1 MKALCTLILRGR
13 PSSLSS
19 TSFSRFSSSVQA
31 EIGTQAPSAS
41 TVLGASDAEETKEA
55 EEEEDDEYDPD
66 FDIDEDDIYTGRRLS
81 KMMAETNYISRLEAE
96 RLIKQRRVTFK
107 GKVVKSQ
114 FFKAEPSEFNLVEID
129 GVPLKRHYTVPSGAM
144 GDHPR
149 TPTRYLFPH
158 LFVMNKYRFESMNTT
173 PDDPKKHDPRAL
185 LINRVD
191 YYLPQIFSLTTLRPV
206 YRLPF
211 IVEGLVLYTN
221 NGELARLFHNHQL
234 DYTMTWRVRVHGM
247 ITPAKLAALKEGSV
261 HLKNGRKLVKCE
273 DLIVEKKLN
282 TNTWL
287 QITTTV
293 KDFKEIDLTFKTLF
307 LDINRCVCLG
317 FGPIKLN
324 EVFPDLFKQS
334 KRKKGHEVKL
344 LIQRRKVKSHVDQFD
359 LETSNAFTE
368 IPLPVELHQLFM
380 RFQNNKM
387 GRGTVQSRPVPESV
401 SVVRD
406 RDGMRGKEE
415 DDEDEDE
422 EEVKRPKG
430 KRRSDTRNAS
440 SISSGR
446 GSASAGASSS
456 SKLSSRGSG
465 RLMTSGSGSSSGRNV
480 LKNRIVRKVK

>member
-13 PSSLSS
+13 PTSLSS
-19 TSFSRFSSSVQA
+19 ISFSRFSSSIQVVVGA
-31 EIGTQAPSAS
+31 QAPSVS
-41 TVLGASDAEETKEA
+41 PVVGDGDAEETKEDE
-55 EEEEDDEYDPD
+55 EEEEDEEYDPD

-107 GKVVKSQ
+107 GKLVKSQ

-144 GDHPR
+144 GDNPR

-191 YYLPQIFSLTTLRPV
+191 YYLPEIFSLSTLRPV

-247 ITPAKLAALKEGSV
+247 ITPAKLTALKEGSV

-287 QITTTV
+287 QITTKV

-368 IPLPVELHQLFM
+368 VPLPVELHQLFM

-406 RDGMRGKEE
+406 TDGTRDKEE
-415 DDEDEDE
+415 DDEDEE
-422 EEVKRPKG
+422 EIKRPKG
-430 KRRSDTRNAS
+430 KTRRSNGG
-440 SISSGR
+440 SSGSAIA
-446 GSASAGASSS
+446 SASARGS
-456 SKLSSRGSG
+456 SSRG
-465 RLMTSGSGSSSGRNV
+465 RVMTSGSGKERNV